1 MTENAQRQ
9 RATVDEPWATRL
21 GTATVPEIV
30 ALANAYIA
38 TWREDEVMRLPPG
51 CAPPHMRT
59 ADDISSY
66 ALTLT
71 RAQLLFAG
79 PIATEALLER
89 LATFFLVAASRLA
102 HLGFIAAS
110 PKTAPIVLTPVTL
123 A

>member
-9 RATVDEPWATRL
+9 RATLGEPWATRL
-21 GTATVPEIV
+21 ATASAPEIV
-30 ALANAYIA
+30 ALANEYVA

-51 CAPPHMRT
+51 CVPPRMRT

-71 RAQLLFAG
+71 RAQLAFAG
-79 PIATEALLER
+79 PAATEALLER
-89 LATFFLVAASRLA
+89 LAVFFLVAASRLA
-102 HLGFIAAS
+102 HLGFIAGS
-110 PKTAPIVLTPVTL
+110 PRTVPIVLTPVPL